1 MNEFLSP
8 LLFIVLIALF
18 WELTAHNIWRV
29 LTPKHHP
36 RKSLTISFIGFVCV
50 IAVVSLI
57 TLTYYFLSGLILP
70 FAESSVR
77 ITIDIFV
84 MILIVAGIYI
94 TSRLIFKETRST
106 VIFVTSFFSLVGVV
120 ICDLTLNYVKIIIP
134 EYRETAIFFLTL
146 GAIIILI
153 GVVIAF
159 ITIKWI
165 APAMKELIEKLSGQ
179 LNEFIWVSV
188 IGVITYLPMIVYFN
202 AVDANDSINTQFIS
216 RFIFLILYISIYLII
231 IFGVRRSMKNL
242 KVGDE
247 LRLAKEIQNQIL
259 PSQNALNE
267 IPGVK
272 IAAMM
277 KPYAEIGGDF
287 YDAFKIDEEKS
298 AFIIADVVGKGIGAA
313 LFMMQ
318 VKSLLKVNLR
328 MDKMSDYVL
337 TAANIDQLKKKN
349 KVSMYYGA
357 VVSIFETKTRRYTYS
372 CGGHIPP
379 LLIRK
384 GSVSELLY
392 CNDPEIGICDT
403 IYSEFDITLEK
414 DDIIFLYTDGIIDTK
429 SADGKLYSKERLTE
443 VISKE
448 TEPDKII
455 SALTDDLN
463 NFRGNAEQEDDLT
476 VLVFKVL

>member
-1 MNEFLSP
+1 MNEFLTT

-18 WELTAHNIWRV
+18 WELTAHNVWRV
-29 LTPKHHP
+29 LTPKYRP
-36 RKSLTISFIGFVCV
+36 RKSLTISLTGLACV
-50 IAVVSLI
+50 ILSTGLVSLAD
-57 TLTYYFLSGLILP
+57 YILFENLFP
-70 FAESSVR
+70 SAEPGGR
-77 ITIDIFV
+77 IALDIVV
-84 MILIVAGIYI
+84 MILIVSGIFV

-120 ICDLTLNYVKIIIP
+120 ICDLTLNYVNIIIP
-134 EYRETAIFFLTL
+134 EYQGTAIYFLTL
-146 GAIIILI
+146 GTIILLFG
-153 GVVIAF
+153 GVAAF
-159 ITIKWI
+159 STKMWI

-188 IGVITYLPMIVYFN
+188 IGILTYLPMIIYFN
-202 AVDANDSINTQFIS
+202 TVDANDLINTQFIS
-216 RFIFLILYISIYLII
+216 RFIFLILYISIYSII

-259 PSQNALNE
+259 PSQTALNE

-298 AFIIADVVGKGIGAA
+298 AFIIADVAGKGIAAA

-337 TAANIDQLKKKN
+337 TAANIDQMKKKN
-349 KVSMYYGA
+349 EVSMYYGA
-357 VVSIFETKTRRYTYS
+357 VVSIFETKTRKYTYS
-372 CGGHIPP
+372 CGGHHPP

-392 CNDPEIGICDT
+392 CSDPEIGICDT
-403 IYSEFDITLEK
+403 VYSEFDITLEK
-414 DDIIFLYTDGIIDTK
+414 DDIIFLYTDGIIETK
-429 SADGKLYSKERLTE
+429 SQNGKLYSKERLTE
-443 VISKE
+443 LISKE

-455 SALTDDLN
+455 SALTEDLN
-463 NFRGNAEQEDDLT
+463 NFRGKAEQEDDLT
-476 VLVFKVL
+476 ALAFKVL